1 MSDKGNKVEIGKIGG
16 DASGISGG
24 DNSGVAGKN
33 ITGAAGGDVS
43 GTLTIAMKQL
53 EETKDP
59 KALELAE
66 LLKQVKTA
74 IEQPDSG
81 LNEADQQKALKHLE
95 TLGKLATDQK
105 NPDLLEKAGDALD
118 ALPTIIKRGNNLA
131 EFAEKY
137 LPTFTAGVKAIFTF
151 WGIPL

>member
-1 MSDKGNKVEIGKIGG
+1 MVKIGSIGG

-33 ITGAAGGDVS
+33 ITGAAGGDIS
-43 GTLTIAMKQL
+43 GTLAIALKPLEDSQDPQAMK
-53 EETKDP
+53 
-59 KALELAE
+59 LAE
-66 LLKQVKTA
+66 LLKRVKTE
-74 IEQPDSG
+74 IEKSDSG
-81 LNEADQQKALKHLE
+81 LSDADQQKALKHLE
-95 TLGKLATDQK
+95 TIGKLATDLK
-105 NPDLLEKAGDALD
+105 NSDLLEKAGDALD

-151 WGIPL
+151 WGVPL